1 MSTVSLALTLKLMS
15 LALALRLKSLV
26 LTLICY
32 GGPDTIDWSYILPH
46 DGRLIHIPTNNKE
59 CCPCPWFLVALKD
72 KIVVVGHGLGL
83 DDQVLVIVNILA
95 NS

>member
-1 MSTVSLALTLKLMS
+1 MNLALTLKLKS
-15 LALALRLKSLV
+15 LA

-32 GGPDTIDWSYILPH
+32 GGADTIDWSYKLPH
-46 DGRLIHIPTNNKE
+46 DGRVIHIPANKKG
-59 CCPCPWFLVALKD
+59 CCPCPCSLVALKD

-83 DDQVLVIVNILA
+83 DDQVLVNIPA